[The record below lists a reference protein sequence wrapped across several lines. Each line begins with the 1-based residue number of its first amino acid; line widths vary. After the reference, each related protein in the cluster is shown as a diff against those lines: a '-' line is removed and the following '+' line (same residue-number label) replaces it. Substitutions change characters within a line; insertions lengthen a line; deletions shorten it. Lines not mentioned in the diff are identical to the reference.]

1 MKDIIL
7 KIKDNDGIEF
17 TTVGRLYTKGTT
29 TLIQYEETDLSG
41 LEGCTTSLTITPSR
55 VRMKR
60 TGENIEGSTEMIFEK
75 GRRVKGLYAT
85 PYGNVGMEIL
95 TNEISG
101 NHPVFEDPGR
111 LSIDYS
117 ISLKGL
123 YDGRKTLDIE
133 VLKSGDE
140 TLPIDSSAQEAS
152 PSFPSPDEI
161 ERMLKRLAKDLA
173 NAPDPLEAIKPE
185 RNKHVQ

>member
-17 TTVGRLYTKGTT
+17 TTVGRLITKGTT

-41 LEGCTTSLTITPSR
+41 LEGCTTSLTITPTR

-60 TGENIEGSTEMIFEK
+60 TGENIEGSTEMVFEK

-85 PYGNVGMEIL
+85 PYGNIGMEIV

-101 NHPVFEDPGR
+101 NHPAFEDPGK

-123 YDGRKTLDIE
+123 FDGRKTLDIE
-133 VLKSGDE
+133 VLRSGDE
-140 TLPIDSSAQEAS
+140 VLAQDSTQEDAAPTLPS
-152 PSFPSPDEI
+152 PREI
-161 ERMLKRLAKDLA
+161 ERMMRRLAREAAK
-173 NAPDPLEAIKPE
+173 APEMLENTRPE
-185 RNKHVQ
+185 RNNHVQ

>member
-7 KIKDNDGIEF
+7 KIKDNEGIEF
-17 TTVGRLYTKGTT
+17 TTVGRLYSKGTT

-41 LEGCTTSLTITPSR
+41 MEGCTTSLTITPNR

-60 TGENIEGSTEMIFEK
+60 TGENIKLGTEMIFEP

-85 PYGNVGMEIL
+85 PYGNFGMEIL
-95 TNEISG
+95 TNHISG
-101 NHPVFEDPGR
+101 NHPMFEDPGK

-123 YDGRKTLDIE
+123 FDGHKTLDIE
-133 VLKSGDE
+133 VLKSGDDALPVDNSAEKAE
-140 TLPIDSSAQEAS
+140 TAGLTQQ
-152 PSFPSPDEI
+152 EI
-161 ERMLKRLAKDLA
+161 EQMLRAMAKDLA
-173 NAPDPLEAIKPE
+173 HSSQPPE
-185 RNKHVQ
+185 MPKEPTSGVLQ

>member
-17 TTVGRLYTKGTT
+17 TTVGRLITKGTT

-41 LEGCTTSLTITPSR
+41 LEGCTTSLTITPTR

-60 TGENIEGSTEMIFEK
+60 TGDSIEGSTEMVFEK

-101 NHPVFEDPGR
+101 NDPVFVDPGK

-123 YDGRKTLDIE
+123 FDGRKTLDIE
-133 VLKSGDE
+133 VLRSGDE
-140 TLPIDSSAQEAS
+140 VLLPDDSQEAAS
-152 PSFPSPDEI
+152 PSLPSPAEF
-161 ERMLKRLAKDLA
+161 ERMLRRLAKDMA
-173 NAPDPLEAIKPE
+173 RTAESMENRTE
-185 RNKHVQ
+185 RKDHVQ